1 MSLLGYVMLTSAVL
15 NNTSASEVL
24 VDALRFAAQ
33 QIQEHAKDTGKIN
46 TNAFHEKAKVALE
59 KTEHM
64 PLHEVPSVLSLHEM
78 RLLIQTL
85 DQSFRENAHDLS
97 RVPYDYVLRW
107 VERLLEEAKVIHC

>member
-1 MSLLGYVMLTSAVL
+1 V
-15 NNTSASEVL
+15 ASV
-24 VDALRFAAQ
+24 
-33 QIQEHAKDTGKIN
+33 K
-46 TNAFHEKAKVALE
+46 
-59 KTEHM
+59 
-64 PLHEVPSVLSLHEM
+64 SLHEM